1 MLIDHTQGNTLV
13 AELLILAFLLGCV
26 LFRNPVF
33 ESGKVHQSR
42 NDREGGKG

>member
-1 MLIDHTQGNTLV
+1 MLIDLAQKNTLV

-33 ESGKVHQSR
+33 ESEKAHQNR
-42 NDREGGKG
+42 NEKEGKG

>member
-1 MLIDHTQGNTLV
+1 MLIDLAQKNTLV

-33 ESGKVHQSR
+33 ELEKAHQKI
-42 NDREGGKG
+42 NEKEWKG